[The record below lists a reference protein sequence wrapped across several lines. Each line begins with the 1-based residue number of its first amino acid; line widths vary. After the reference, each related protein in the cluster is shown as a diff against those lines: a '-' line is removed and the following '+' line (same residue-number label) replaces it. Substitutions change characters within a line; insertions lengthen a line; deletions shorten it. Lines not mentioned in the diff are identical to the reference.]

1 MWLIRYWLEHRY
13 LLGLGVSG
21 RDQVQANALEALILE
36 MEHLGGAVGEV
47 DNPARDN
54 RSPVIDPDVNHSS
67 IVEVGDAYPAAERQS
82 RMSRCQF
89 VHLIGL
95 AAGGS
100 PAFKGFSVPRC
111 CS

>member
-67 IVEVGDAYPAAERQS
+67 IVEVGRRVPSCREAESDER
-82 RMSRCQF
+82 
-89 VHLIGL
+89 L
-95 AAGGS
+95 
-100 PAFKGFSVPRC
+100 SVRA
-111 CS
+111 SYRARRWR